1 MLALICCTHFKTLPY
16 FEYFGNPW
24 RRISNEVSN
33 RDNLRRTALF
43 ASAIEEFQL
52 FSFTT
57 WLQRIMFPALHA
69 RLPAGCVHTS
79 TSFSLLY
86 SSPFTI
92 RCLQMQGLPENTC
105 TDFTLKSFL
114 CVLYSSFALDF
125 GNCHTLQL
133 ILKTEPDV
141 FFPTGFAGVHFT
153 WSTAPFGQLHNV
165 RLRPTDL
172 AAT

>member
-1 MLALICCTHFKTLPY
+1 
-16 FEYFGNPW
+16 
-24 RRISNEVSN
+24 
-33 RDNLRRTALF
+33 
-43 ASAIEEFQL
+43 
-52 FSFTT
+52 
-57 WLQRIMFPALHA
+57 
-69 RLPAGCVHTS
+69 
-79 TSFSLLY
+79 
-86 SSPFTI
+86 
-92 RCLQMQGLPENTC
+92 MQGLPENTC

-153 WSTAPFGQLHNV
+153 WSTAPFGQLHNI

>member
-1 MLALICCTHFKTLPY
+1 MI
-16 FEYFGNPW
+16 
-24 RRISNEVSN
+24 
-33 RDNLRRTALF
+33 
-43 ASAIEEFQL
+43 
-52 FSFTT
+52 
-57 WLQRIMFPALHA
+57 FPVLHA
-69 RLPAGCVHTS
+69 RLPAGCVHTL

-172 AAT
+172 AATWPQRGSCRIEHHHLAPSLHHVPRTGNGHPVQTPVINTPVHNRS